1 MDLTAGKRRKRAGR
15 DGIGLVEI
23 MFAMALLITVV
34 TAALL
39 FMDQIMSRFQAA
51 RDHYVATTICQG
63 RIERARAIPYA
74 DLHLMAEDRQL
85 VDDHGNAAPDGRFR
99 RTTVVQTD
107 TPSAGLTMTQVQTEI
122 CICSRWGWRKLYH
135 PLNRGP
141 YVCRFAGDQEQMR
154 FLFTDLGG
162 Q

>member
-1 MDLTAGKRRKRAGR
+1 
-15 DGIGLVEI
+15 
-23 MFAMALLITVV
+23 MALLITVV

-85 VDDHGNAAPDGRFR
+85 VDDHGNAAPNGR
-99 RTTVVQTD
+99 
-107 TPSAGLTMTQVQTEI
+107 
-122 CICSRWGWRKLYH
+122 
-135 PLNRGP
+135 
-141 YVCRFAGDQEQMR
+141 
-154 FLFTDLGG
+154 LGKR
-162 Q
+162 

>member
-1 MDLTAGKRRKRAGR
+1 
-15 DGIGLVEI
+15 
-23 MFAMALLITVV
+23 MALLITVV

-85 VDDHGNAAPDGRFR
+85 VDDHGNAAPNGRFR

-107 TPSAGLTMTQVQTEI
+107 TPSAGLTMMQVRTEI

-135 PLNRGP
+135 PLNRGA
-141 YVCRFAGDQEQMR
+141 YVCRFEKDHEQMR
-154 FLFTDLGG
+154 FLLTDLGG
-162 Q
+162 R

>member
-1 MDLTAGKRRKRAGR
+1 MDLTAGKWRKRAGR

-39 FMDQIMSRFQAA
+39 FLDQVMSRFQAA

-74 DLHLMAEDRQL
+74 DLLLMAEERQL
-85 VDDHGNAAPDGRFR
+85 VDDQGNAAPSGRFR
-99 RTTVVQTD
+99 RTTVVQAN
-107 TPSAGLTMTQVQTEI
+107 TPSAGLTMMQVQTEI
-122 CICSRWGWRKLYH
+122 CCCSRWGWRKIYH

-141 YVCRFAGDQEQMR
+141 YVCRFAGSHEQMA
-154 FLFTDLGG
+154 FLFTDLKGD
-162 Q
+162 